1 MSIFPDFTLLII
13 VVLFFTNYLI
23 VRTFFLRPI
32 NRILNER
39 ESEIGSAQKRY
50 EEALGRFNDATT
62 AIEARLH
69 QARREASNVRES
81 RRVIA
86 VTHRQQLIERTRAEA
101 EKTVVQATSG
111 LKKDVAAARE
121 KIVRD
126 ADALA
131 RNAVERIIG
140 RKIA

>member
-1 MSIFPDFTLLII
+1 MSIFPDSTLLII
-13 VVLFFTNYLI
+13 VVLFFINYLI

-32 NRILNER
+32 NRILTER

-50 EEALGRFNDATT
+50 EEALAQFDQATSG
-62 AIEARLH
+62 IEAKLH

-81 RRVIA
+81 RRVAA

-101 EKTVVQATSG
+101 EKTVVQATST
-111 LKKDVAAARE
+111 LKKDVAGARE
-121 KIVRD
+121 TIVRD
-126 ADALA
+126 AEALA
-131 RNAVERIIG
+131 RSAVERIIG